1 MSYSN
6 VDSHFPTNGF
16 GNTRSTFSNSG
27 DNYSGTH
34 SIGRNDGSSNR
45 YLYRNVALSANTT
58 YTISVY
64 AAARNSAR
72 INDTDAVDRLRF
84 AYRRSGGSDVFS
96 PYQTITNYITPN
108 SASSTNWKRYY
119 WTFTTTNAT
128 TYSVGIV
135 APNLN
140 GDYTALWGIQLEEG
154 TSPSRYIFTY
164 NAVTTAP
171 TNTLMTDPSSGALP
185 QGESAVYTAQVTI
198 TQDMMD
204 TATEIS
210 NQVTITGSFTSPGGI
225 SGTTFDV
232 SADNDNSDG
241 NTEDDPTIITL
252 DVTNQLEVTK
262 TATTTDIN
270 GNGQID
276 AGDKINYEITI
287 ENIGNTS
294 LKNFT
299 VTDTLTR
306 SSGVTVTQFTD
317 TSSFTLKEV
326 KNLFKYSN
334 YQDDTYNDWNEQ
346 GDIYG
351 NPLNSWGYPVDEPY
365 YFSTNSGDSYSN
377 VDYYFQTN
385 GLGRTRSPLTTGG
398 DNRSGAHSRMHDYN
412 VVGRYYYQDISLEA
426 NTEYTVSVYANAWNA
441 NYDDAV
447 VEEQFRF
454 VFRPPGGSDTFSQ
467 YNTMPTYINDWS
479 FERYSYTFT
488 TGAAGTY
495 RVGIDPPYAQ
505 GNGGR
510 FWGAQLEKGSTA
522 TTYIYTWSNQ
532 GVKPS
537 DALPISANTT
547 TTYIEW
553 VGGYPNRNGIDALM
567 IRHDS
572 NGTKYTYDY
581 PIGNGYRSII
591 EVEPQNL
598 NAFNNRPNANYFDNG
613 YIGEFNGHRYYLE
626 TTGWNWST
634 HNNNANQSSGYLF
647 VPNTKEEW
655 DWMMTRLRDS
665 YAGQWHWTGVYQV
678 NNSDYQSDQVN
689 GGWTARDGS
698 LVLKAG
704 EKTVMAPGEKAEY
717 EFTHTITQ

>member
-1 MSYSN
+1 
-6 VDSHFPTNGF
+6 
-16 GNTRSTFSNSG
+16 
-27 DNYSGTH
+27 
-34 SIGRNDGSSNR
+34 
-45 YLYRNVALSANTT
+45 
-58 YTISVY
+58 
-64 AAARNSAR
+64 
-72 INDTDAVDRLRF
+72 
-84 AYRRSGGSDVFS
+84 
-96 PYQTITNYITPN
+96 
-108 SASSTNWKRYY
+108 
-119 WTFTTTNAT
+119 
-128 TYSVGIV
+128 
-135 APNLN
+135 
-140 GDYTALWGIQLEEG
+140 
-154 TSPSRYIFTY
+154 
-164 NAVTTAP
+164 
-171 TNTLMTDPSSGALP
+171 
-185 QGESAVYTAQVTI
+185 
-198 TQDMMD
+198 MMD

-287 ENIGNTS
+287 ENTGNTS

-317 TSSFTLKEV
+317 TTSFTLKEI

-334 YQDDTYNDWNEQ
+334 HQDDTYNDWNEQ

-385 GLGRTRSPLTTGG
+385 GLGRTRSPLTTGS

-537 DALPISANTT
+537 DALPISANIT

-553 VGGYPNRNGIDALM
+553 VGGYPNR
-567 IRHDS
+567 H
-572 NGTKYTYDY
+572 
-581 PIGNGYRSII
+581 
-591 EVEPQNL
+591 
-598 NAFNNRPNANYFDNG
+598 
-613 YIGEFNGHRYYLE
+613 
-626 TTGWNWST
+626 
-634 HNNNANQSSGYLF
+634 
-647 VPNTKEEW
+647 
-655 DWMMTRLRDS
+655 
-665 YAGQWHWTGVYQV
+665 
-678 NNSDYQSDQVN
+678 
-689 GGWTARDGS
+689 
-698 LVLKAG
+698 
-704 EKTVMAPGEKAEY
+704 
-717 EFTHTITQ
+717 